1 MYPIKLKVGML
12 DLMSNTFRNTIFEI
26 SVDLPLRNAVN
37 KKEIPEN
44 ENSDKVIDIVRKIL
58 VFN

>member
-1 MYPIKLKVGML
+1 ML
-12 DLMSNTFRNTIFEI
+12 DHMSNTFRNTIFEI

>member
-12 DLMSNTFRNTIFEI
+12 DRMSNTFRNTIFEI

-58 VFN
+58 IFN